1 MISGL
6 DTILENT
13 IESGSRGEEEGEG
26 EEEEGGGGEGEEEV
40 EGGGGEMDS
49 LALTGHTP
57 PDDLLTQ
64 SEGAAAKLFSNNCPS
79 YNC

>member
-6 DTILENT
+6 DTIIENAV
-13 IESGSRGEEEGEG
+13 ESGSREEEEEEEEG
-26 EEEEGGGGEGEEEV
+26 EEGGGGEGEEE
-40 EGGGGEMDS
+40 EGGGEMDS

-64 SEGAAAKLFSNNCPS
+64 SEGVAAKLFSNNPPS